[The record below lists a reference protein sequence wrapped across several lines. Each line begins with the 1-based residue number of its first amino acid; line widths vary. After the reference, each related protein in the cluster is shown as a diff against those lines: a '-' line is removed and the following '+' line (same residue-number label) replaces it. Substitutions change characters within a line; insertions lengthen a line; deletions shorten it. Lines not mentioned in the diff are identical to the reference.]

1 MTFIRIRDR
10 LKDTKAQTESLK
22 FLQQRDVFWGGWY
35 RWLGAQT
42 AGEPMTLAPL
52 LSIAP
57 LPPGHLVPV
66 KFGQKAEKFLL
77 YILRYLHS
85 GCRNE
90 WFSTCSL
97 LLLQKVTILLN
108 SHTYT
113 GISCRNFFHS
123 TILPPWRVS
132 WVSTKHAIWGLV
144 R

>member
-22 FLQQRDVFWGGWY
+22 FLHQRDVFWGGWY

-77 YILRYLHS
+77 YILTYLHS
-85 GCRNE
+85 GWRNE

-97 LLLQKVTILLN
+97 LLLQKVTILLT
-108 SHTYT
+108 HWD
-113 GISCRNFFHS
+113 F
-123 TILPPWRVS
+123 LPKFLSLHYFTTMDVQRS
-132 WVSTKHAIWGLV
+132 KQAQDL
-144 R
+144 

>member
-22 FLQQRDVFWGGWY
+22 FLHQRDVFWGGWY

-97 LLLQKVTILLN
+97 LLLQKVTILLT

-113 GISCRNFFHS
+113 HWDF
-123 TILPPWRVS
+123 LPKFLSLHYFTTLEGVLGVQRS
-132 WVSTKHAIWGLV
+132 RQAQDL
-144 R
+144 

>member
-22 FLQQRDVFWGGWY
+22 FLHQRDVFWGGWY

-97 LLLQKVTILLN
+97 LLLQKVTILLT
-108 SHTYT
+108 HWD
-113 GISCRNFFHS
+113 F
-123 TILPPWRVS
+123 LPKFLSLHYFTTLDVQRS
-132 WVSTKHAIWGLV
+132 KQAQDL
-144 R
+144 